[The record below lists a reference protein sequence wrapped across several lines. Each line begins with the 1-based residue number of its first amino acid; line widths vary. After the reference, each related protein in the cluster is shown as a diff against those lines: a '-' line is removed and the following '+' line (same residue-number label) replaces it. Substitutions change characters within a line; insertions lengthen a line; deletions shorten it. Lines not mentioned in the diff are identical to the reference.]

1 MVAYWRQAG
10 INYLQ
15 FSRLASQ
22 TLRKCL
28 KPEFQ
33 TEALMKKE
41 SALKMT
47 KWEAGKPTAEV
58 KSIKL

>member
-22 TLRKCL
+22 ALRKCL

-33 TEALMKKE
+33 TEALMNKQ
-41 SALKMT
+41 STLKMT
-47 KWEAGKPTAEV
+47 KWEAGKPTAEI
-58 KSIKL
+58 KTIKL